1 MAPRVYIGGK
11 PRYVPPE
18 ANCVFL
24 GRLGDQD
31 LYIRPA
37 SEEHREPE
45 VFATA
50 GIEDGL
56 TSSGME
62 KSYGQDLALTT
73 ARRIAEYKGLAT
85 VDPITAMFYVSEEDD
100 VVMLKKALRTTPHY
114 TVLAAYAR
122 GDVKGVSEA
131 LDVLLN
137 SAALQAAHPDS
148 AAERLNAAD
157 TALYVMGRFL
167 TEDFPPST
175 FFNATNDK
183 FRELGLAPR
192 GDDGL

>member
-18 ANCVFL
+18 ADCVFL

-37 SEEHREPE
+37 SETQPEPE
-45 VFATA
+45 VFACA
-50 GIEDGL
+50 GIEEGQ
-56 TSSGME
+56 TISGMA

-73 ARRIAEYKGLAT
+73 ARRIAEYKGMAT
-85 VDPITAMFYVSEEDD
+85 VDPIKALFYAAEEDD
-100 VVMLKKALRTTPHY
+100 VAMLKKSLRTTPHY
-114 TVLAAYAR
+114 AVLAAYAR
-122 GDVKGVSEA
+122 GDQKGVSAGLDALMDDEA
-131 LDVLLN
+131 LRT
-137 SAALQAAHPDS
+137 AHPDS
-148 AAERLNAAD
+148 PAERLNAVD
-157 TALYVMGRFL
+157 TTLFIMGRFL
-167 TEDFPPST
+167 AEDFPPST

-183 FRELGLAPR
+183 FRELGLKPR